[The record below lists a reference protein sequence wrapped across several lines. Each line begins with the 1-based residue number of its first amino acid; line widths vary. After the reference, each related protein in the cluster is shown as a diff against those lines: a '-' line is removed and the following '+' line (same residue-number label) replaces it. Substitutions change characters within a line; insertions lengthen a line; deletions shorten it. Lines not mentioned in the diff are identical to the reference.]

1 MNLILLIIGLY
12 LICQT
17 SSLANRDA
25 NRTFVEREKQ
35 LISSLF
41 KDYDKNSRPADT
53 VQVKFSLYLNQII
66 TIIEQEQVLVVNV
79 FLDHEW
85 IDDRL
90 KWDPLIH
97 SNITLLRINNEIL
110 WTYTL
115 YIFLFNYTI
124 TSTATSTYTSYFVC
138 IYL

>member
-1 MNLILLIIGLY
+1 LEKKKKKKRRKKMKLIIIIILLIFFQIKKFHFHNSNLY
-12 LICQT
+12 
-17 SSLANRDA
+17 RHE
-25 NRTFVEREKQ
+25 NRTFVEAEKM
-35 LISSLF
+35 LIKSLF
-41 KDYDKNSRPADT
+41 KEYDKNSRPADT

-90 KWDPLIH
+90 KWDSAIH

-110 WTYTL
+110 WT
-115 YIFLFNYTI
+115 
-124 TSTATSTYTSYFVC
+124 
-138 IYL
+138 